1 MEYYLIKTE
10 LLSHEGVINWI
21 DGKLINDLL
30 QIILIMKIFANFC
43 LLNIFKQRRA
53 EIYRFDKKVLLLA
66 LSVYPLLGS
75 VEKKLKN

>member
-10 LLSHEGVINWI
+10 LLSHERVINWI

-30 QIILIMKIFANFC
+30 QIILIMKIFANFF
-43 LLNIFKQRRA
+43 LLNIFQHRRA
-53 EIYRFDKKVLLLA
+53 EIYRFDKKMLLLA